1 MEVLTF
7 PLNLEI
13 TTELN
18 RHPGMDTSG
27 GLMIFETP
35 NWNKS
40 QSLRRGPRLSPGSS
54 SYKSSPHSP
63 LDLGT
68 RGRWGLWFS
77 LLHRWSPCPSS
88 QSFALV
94 ITRSSVLKWEIS
106 HTWAVKFKG
115 WSQLKLLETWDRI
128 NVVLALLRR
137 EKTTEKSTNSAC

>member
-18 RHPGMDTSG
+18 RYPGMIPLECWWFLRPQSEIRVKGEAHDCLQDLPAINQAHIHLLILGQEGDG
-27 GLMIFETP
+27 GLC
-35 NWNKS
+35 
-40 QSLRRGPRLSPGSS
+40 
-54 SYKSSPHSP
+54 
-63 LDLGT
+63 
-68 RGRWGLWFS
+68 FS

-88 QSFALV
+88 QSFVLV

-115 WSQLKLLETWDRI
+115 WSQLNLLETWDRI
-128 NVVLALLRR
+128 NVVLAPLRW